1 MHDAFLETGLSL
13 FVSYDTL
20 DPVSG
25 QGARLGPALAI
36 VVEEHGDR
44 RGIDAAQHRA
54 LGVMIVIGR
63 LVARGAPHDIGRA
76 PAELA
81 GADDVPRQREDRDR
95 RSEEHTS
102 ELQSLMRISYAVFC
116 LQKNKNKSKNK
127 I

>member
-76 PAELA
+76 PAELS
-81 GADDVPRQREDRDR
+81 GADDVPRQREDRARAAQRFAIWCQQLESRLD
-95 RSEEHTS
+95 
-102 ELQSLMRISYAVFC
+102 
-116 LQKNKNKSKNK
+116 
-127 I
+127 